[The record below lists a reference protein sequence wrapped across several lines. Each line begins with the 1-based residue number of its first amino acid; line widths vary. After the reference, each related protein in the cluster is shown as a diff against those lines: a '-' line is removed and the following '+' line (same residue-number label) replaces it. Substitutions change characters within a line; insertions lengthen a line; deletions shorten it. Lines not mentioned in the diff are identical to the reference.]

1 MLASQAKRLSDSYWD
16 KVNLH
21 SIVYHDMTKLYDLIK
36 SVADDGKNSIVFGSS
51 ELPQYF
57 YYKFIHDIS
66 KERRSIMEKRRMI
79 LIEKFISDGYLV
91 DVAISDSRWDFSEKL
106 IVKW

>member
-16 KVNLH
+16 KLNLH

-36 SVADDGKNSIVFGSS
+36 HAADAGKSSIVFGPS
-51 ELPQYF
+51 ELPRYF
-57 YYKFIHDIS
+57 YYKFYDVS
-66 KERRSIMEKRRMI
+66 DEQQKIMQKRRAI
-79 LIEKFISDGYLV
+79 LIGKFVSDGYAV
-91 DVAISDSRWDFSEKL
+91 DLDNSDSRWDFNEKL